1 MEKDFLNRN
10 VEISGDGLHIYQR
23 KNKTL
28 EVRRKREI
36 LFQKKKEKTKEMKY
50 WRYIALGKHVKES
63 NASHSLEIKKLKR

>member
-36 LFQKKKEKTKEMKY
+36 LFQKKKGENKGNE
-50 WRYIALGKHVKES
+50 I
-63 NASHSLEIKKLKR
+63 LEVYCTG